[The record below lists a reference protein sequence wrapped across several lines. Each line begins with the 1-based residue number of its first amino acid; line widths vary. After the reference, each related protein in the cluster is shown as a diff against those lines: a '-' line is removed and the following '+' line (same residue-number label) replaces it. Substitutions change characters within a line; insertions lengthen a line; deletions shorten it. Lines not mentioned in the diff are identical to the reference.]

1 MTGYETINY
10 LSLITIGISGLS
22 IIAGLYFIKTGRRES
37 HRKAMINASV
47 FALLFVALYLLKNA
61 LFPTSKYEGPY
72 RSLFLFILW
81 SHTAL
86 AILNFPLAVITLRYA
101 LKGVFDK
108 HKRIAPITAGVWL
121 YVAFTGWLIYF
132 FMQWLNQ

>member
-1 MTGYETINY
+1 MTGYEAINY

-22 IIAGLYFIKTGRRES
+22 VVAGLYFIKTGRREL
-37 HRKAMINASV
+37 HKKTMINASV
-47 FALLFVALYLLKNA
+47 FALLFVGLYLLKNA

-72 RSLFLFILW
+72 KSLFLFILW

-121 YVAFTGWLIYF
+121 YVALTGWLIYF
-132 FMQWLNQ
+132 FMQWLNH

>member
-22 IIAGLYFIKTGRRES
+22 IIAGLYFIKTGRREL

-86 AILNFPLAVITLRYA
+86 AILNFPLAAITLRYA

>member
-1 MTGYETINY
+1 MH
-10 LSLITIGISGLS
+10 
-22 IIAGLYFIKTGRRES
+22 K
-37 HRKAMINASV
+37 KAMINASV
-47 FALLFVALYLLKNA
+47 FALLFVALYLLKTA

-72 RSLFLFILW
+72 KSLFLFILW

-108 HKRIAPITAGVWL
+108 HKKIAPIAAGVWL
-121 YVAFTGWLIYF
+121 YVVLTGWLIYF
-132 FMQWLNQ
+132 FMQWLNH